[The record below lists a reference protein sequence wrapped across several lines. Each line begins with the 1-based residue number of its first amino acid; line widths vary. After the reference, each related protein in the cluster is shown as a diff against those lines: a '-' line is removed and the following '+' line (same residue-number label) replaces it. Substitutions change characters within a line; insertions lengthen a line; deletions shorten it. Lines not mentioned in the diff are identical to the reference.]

1 MEKNAHLLNTKFFRD
16 FGTHSRLF
24 LLMVKKESIPVGTQA
39 SFLHQLQH
47 SEVSLWSLCQ
57 QVMAIPTQRYFQ
69 LIDEM

>member
-1 MEKNAHLLNTKFFRD
+1 
-16 FGTHSRLF
+16 
-24 LLMVKKESIPVGTQA
+24 MVKKESIPVGTQA

-57 QVMAIPTQRYFQ
+57 QVMAIPTQRHFQ